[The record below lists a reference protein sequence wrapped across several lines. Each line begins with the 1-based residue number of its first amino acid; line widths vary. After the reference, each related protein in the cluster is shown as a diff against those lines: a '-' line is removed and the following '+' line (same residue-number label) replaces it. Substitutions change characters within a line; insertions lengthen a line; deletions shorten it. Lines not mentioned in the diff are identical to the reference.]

1 MVASLSV
8 RVYTGA
14 SAGTE
19 SNAVTG
25 IAFLSADLSASDSS
39 TRNANPITVGTRS
52 YEKWIKLKVDTKP
65 TNSVSNFK
73 IWGDGGTQTST
84 TLYFTGNYI
93 TGTTPTN
100 GSSSIANVVFTNFSS
115 SGSAAT
121 WDTSSYTNTN
131 ATTRYAVF
139 QLSVGNDATPGDWTQ
154 ETINYSYDE
163 Q

>member
-8 RVYTGA
+8 RVYNG
-14 SAGTE
+14 SAAANE
-19 SNAVTG
+19 SNSVTG
-25 IAFLSADLSASDSS
+25 IAFLSADLSASDAT

-52 YEKWIKLKVDTKP
+52 YEKWIKLKIDTKP

-73 IWGDGGTQTST
+73 IWGDGATQTST
-84 TLYFTGNYI
+84 TLYFTGNYQ

-100 GSSSIANVVFTNFSS
+100 ASSTIANVVFTNFSS

-121 WDTSSYTNTN
+121 WDTTVYTNTN

-139 QLSVGNDATPGDWTQ
+139 QLSVGSDCNPGDWTQ

>member
-19 SNAVTG
+19 SDAVTG
-25 IAFLSADLSASDSS
+25 VAFLSADSSASDVSA
-39 TRNANPITVGTRS
+39 RNANPITVGTRS

-73 IWGDGGTQTST
+73 IWGDGAVQTST

-93 TGTTPTN
+93 TGATPTN
-100 GSSSIANVVFTNFSS
+100 ASSTVANVSFTNYSS
-115 SGSAAT
+115 SGTAAT
-121 WDTSSYTNTN
+121 WDASSYTNTG
-131 ATTRYAVF
+131 ATTRYVVF
-139 QLSVGNDATPGDWTQ
+139 QLAVAADCGPGDWTQ